1 MGVMLLGKI
10 KVYELAKNLGK
21 TSKEIIA
28 IAQELGADVKTH
40 MSSIEEEMAKK
51 IENKVKG
58 VKATNTK
65 SNKEKEEVKKE
76 KNDGPVIIR
85 RHVIISDEEVKKREE
100 EEKRKKQEKQRNSN
114 VGFVERNRNKDY
126 NIVYRNKPTK
136 PMTVSELF
144 GLKDKKEEKKEEPV
158 KEKVEAVKEE
168 AKVEVKQKEENRF
181 CGRRKNSKSRK
192 QIN

>member
-1 MGVMLLGKI
+1 MGKI
-10 KVYELAKNLGK
+10 KVYELAKNLDK

-85 RHVIISDEEVKKREE
+85 RHVIISDE
-100 EEKRKKQEKQRNSN
+100 
-114 VGFVERNRNKDY
+114 
-126 NIVYRNKPTK
+126 
-136 PMTVSELF
+136 
-144 GLKDKKEEKKEEPV
+144 
-158 KEKVEAVKEE
+158 
-168 AKVEVKQKEENRF
+168 
-181 CGRRKNSKSRK
+181 
-192 QIN
+192 

>member
-10 KVYELAKNLGK
+10 KVYELAKNLDK

-168 AKVEVKQKEENRF
+168 AKVEV
-181 CGRRKNSKSRK
+181 
-192 QIN
+192 